1 MNSRARI
8 FQIGFNKCGTT
19 TLHRFFSD
27 NGINSIHWEN
37 GEIAVNFHARTSR
50 GEDPFADYPDV
61 VAFTDMIKVRGSLIE
76 PYKSFEEIY
85 RWYPDSYFI
94 LNTRNASD
102 WIESRVRHGL
112 VPHYRAALGLPDDA
126 SVRRYWLEEWYRHH
140 ANVLEFFRAMPQQL
154 LVYDFDR
161 DTPAKLVRFLSSSWN
176 LDPAF
181 FGRHNSTRIS
191 WNSSPYGAV
200 TIRSATF
207 GFPRS
212 A

>member
-19 TLHRFFSD
+19 TLHRFFRD

-37 GEIAVNFHARTSR
+37 GEIAVNFHARSSR

-61 VAFTDMIKVRGSLIE
+61 AAFTDMIKVRGSLLE

-126 SVRRYWLEEWYRHH
+126 RRYDVAKAMLDELGVGSIRLMTNNPDKVEG
-140 ANVLEFFRAMPQQL
+140 LRALGVTVESRVP
-154 LVYDFDR
+154 V
-161 DTPAKLVRFLSSSWN
+161 LVR
-176 LDPAF
+176 A
-181 FGRHNSTRIS
+181 NSFSNGYLETKRTKM
-191 WNSSPYGAV
+191 GH
-200 TIRSATF
+200 TL
-207 GFPRS
+207 
-212 A
+212 